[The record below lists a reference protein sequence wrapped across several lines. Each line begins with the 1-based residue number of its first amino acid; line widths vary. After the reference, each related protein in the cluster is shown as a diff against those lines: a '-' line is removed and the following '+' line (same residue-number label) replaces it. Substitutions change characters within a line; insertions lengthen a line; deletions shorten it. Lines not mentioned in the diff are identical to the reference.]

1 MRPKPISPR
10 QMFILTFGL
19 TVGTSIL
26 VTPAGLAHMARE
38 DAWIASLISLMINL
52 VMVALY
58 IVLARLYPGKSLFEI
73 NEAVLGKW
81 PGKLISLLY
90 LFYFLIL
97 TGTLLGN
104 LSFFLSSELMPETP
118 TEATQILFLT
128 AAVMCARF
136 GTVILAR
143 FGELVFPWIMML
155 FLILV
160 LALLPQVDW
169 NHIKPVMEDG
179 FPPVARAGVHSAM
192 FQELVILLAFLPLVQ
207 EKKGREAALLG
218 GTLLG
223 GLALAVIVLLGV
235 LVLGIEQA
243 ENATFPTFALAKTIH
258 VGNFF
263 QRVEVILITIWILT
277 FFVKIS
283 LLFHSILTGLRSV
296 FGLRDPRM
304 LILPLAVLF
313 MLVAWHTYINT
324 VYVADI
330 IQRVWAGYAMLHLL
344 LAPFALWLIGYV
356 RSRIRKG
363 GDDEVEAR

>member
-1 MRPKPISPR
+1 MRPKSVSPR
-10 QMFILTFGL
+10 QLFILTFGL

-26 VTPAGLAHMARE
+26 VTPAGLTHMARE
-38 DAWIASLISLMINL
+38 DAWLASLISLFVNL
-52 VMVALY
+52 VMIVLY
-58 IVLARLYPGKSLFEI
+58 IVLARLYPGKTLFEI
-73 NEAVLGKW
+73 NEACLGKW
-81 PGKLISLLY
+81 LGKLISLLY

-104 LSFFLSSELMPETP
+104 LSFFLSSELIPETP
-118 TEATQILFLT
+118 TEATQILFLA
-128 AAVMCARF
+128 AAVMCARL
-136 GTVILAR
+136 GAIILAR
-143 FGELVFPWIMML
+143 FGELVFPWVMIL
-155 FLILV
+155 FLILI
-160 LALLPQVDW
+160 LALVPQVDW
-169 NHIKPVMEDG
+169 NHIQPIMEDG
-179 FPPVARAGVHSAM
+179 FLPVARAGVHSAM
-192 FQELVILLAFLPLVQ
+192 FQELVVLLAFLPLVK

-223 GLALAVIVLLGV
+223 GLVLAVIVLFGV

-243 ENATFPTFALAKTIH
+243 ENATFPTFALAKTIN

-277 FFVKIS
+277 FFIKIA
-283 LLFHSILTGLRSV
+283 LLFHAILVGLRSV

-330 IQRVWAGYAMLHLL
+330 IQRVWAGYAMMYLL
-344 LAPFALWLIGYV
+344 LVPLVLWLIGYV
-356 RSRIRKG
+356 RSRIGKEG
-363 GDDEVEAR
+363 